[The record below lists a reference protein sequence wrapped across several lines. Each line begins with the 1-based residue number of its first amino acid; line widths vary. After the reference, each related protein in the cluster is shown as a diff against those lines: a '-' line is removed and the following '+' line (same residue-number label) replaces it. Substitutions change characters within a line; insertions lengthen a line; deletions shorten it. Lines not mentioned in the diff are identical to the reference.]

1 MTWLEQFGLR
11 IKNRRKELGLT
22 QEELGKKVGYTSR
35 TSINKIELGLI
46 DPPQSK
52 IIAFAEALDTT
63 IGYLMGDDSLRKY
76 PTVQVNALPIIGKIT
91 AGYEGLAV
99 EDYTNEYQE
108 IPLSII
114 NGYSM
119 DDLFVLEVS
128 GASMYPQFLEGDR
141 VLVHRQASVDSGD
154 VAVVLYDSDE
164 ATIKQVRYVQGED
177 WLELVPRNPEF
188 PVKRIEGADLEQC
201 RVLGKVIYLFR
212 KI

>member
-1 MTWLEQFGLR
+1 MKIHER
-11 IKNRRKELGLT
+11 IHTLRKEKGLT
-22 QEELGKKVGYTSR
+22 LEEVGNFVGVGKSTVRKWETGMIANMKRDKIVKLAQCLGVSPDYLIGFDPQE
-35 TSINKIELGLI
+35 
-46 DPPQSK
+46 
-52 IIAFAEALDTT
+52 
-63 IGYLMGDDSLRKY
+63 KY
-76 PTVQVNALPIIGKIT
+76 PSVQVGRLQIIGKIT

-119 DDLFVLEVS
+119 KDLFVLEVS

-154 VAVVLYDSDE
+154 VAVVLYNSEE
-164 ATIKQVRYVQGED
+164 ATIKQVRYSLGED
-177 WLELVPRNPEF
+177 WLELIPRNPEYS
-188 PVKRIEGADLEQC
+188 VKRIEGAELQHC
-201 RVLGKVIYLFR
+201 KVLGKVIYLFR